1 MAQHR
6 TKEQKKRA
14 DQHRSLAGH
23 EPQVFTYKDTGSVRK
38 VTPVQKGPKE
48 IDLTQY
54 TKGDLIR
61 TGIISII
68 LLAIL
73 VGIFQYLRYNG

>member
-1 MAQHR
+1 MPRQR

-14 DQHRSLAGH
+14 EQHRALAAH
-23 EPQVFTYKDTGSVRK
+23 EPQVFSYKDTGSVRK
-38 VTPVQKGPKE
+38 AIPLQKGPKE
-48 IDLTQY
+48 VDLTKY
-54 TKGDLIR
+54 TRGDLIR